1 MEYRTYHCLGLK
13 ETTFITELSGDEI
26 MSFDTL
32 TMFGMI
38 ASILSAG
45 FVIALVVSNNST
57 N

>member
-1 MEYRTYHCLGLK
+1 MEYRTNHCLGLK